1 MLLRLFLFMLLF
13 SFSHMANAEYY
24 LVYQA
29 PTSRVI
35 NLSFSTKTKVHS
47 HRHHINPRLRHMDA
61 SIMASERVEQSY
73 TCGCT
78 PESCYVPKRDIYTAA
93 STSCVTYDTVVS
105 GYR

>member
-1 MLLRLFLFMLLF
+1 MLVRLFLFMLLF

-35 NLSFSTKTKVHS
+35 NLSFSTKTKVNS
-47 HRHHINPRLRHMDA
+47 HRHPINHRLRRIDNSVMT
-61 SIMASERVEQSY
+61 SERVEQSY

-93 STSCVTYDTVVS
+93 STNCVTYDSIES